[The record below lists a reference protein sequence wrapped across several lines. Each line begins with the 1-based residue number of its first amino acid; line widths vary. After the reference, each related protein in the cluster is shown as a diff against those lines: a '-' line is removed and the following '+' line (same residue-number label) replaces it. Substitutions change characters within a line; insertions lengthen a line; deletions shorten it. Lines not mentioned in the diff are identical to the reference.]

1 VLNYAANP
9 EIDRGWIPSSA
20 WWRLHSIERQ
30 NRLRSK
36 ADCLDLVPVKSS
48 TVLGLDMLVHEQRID
63 LQMASE
69 LVLSD
74 VGATIKTLWM
84 IGKEYEFPEERPT
97 RMVDCLASL
106 DVSAWFSAISARTFA
121 ADREHAA
128 IAAVWR
134 HCRLV
139 GQYSQLVAESLD
151 RTSSEDAYLV
161 GLLHG
166 IHAIAEVLDWGNGA
180 AAAGRPDILFAIE
193 GTVPPFVL
201 AAIRSAN
208 DASSEW
214 GFILTSAHEL
224 AESRTAFSASISRS
238 AGTTAMGARL

>member
-1 VLNYAANP
+1 MLNYAANP

-20 WWRLHSIERQ
+20 WWRLHSLERQ
-30 NRLRSK
+30 NRLRSRT
-36 ADCLDLVPVKSS
+36 DCLDVVPVKSS
-48 TVLGLDMLVHEQRID
+48 TVLGLDMLVHEPRID

-84 IGKEYEFPEERPT
+84 IGKEYEFPEERPS

-106 DVSAWFSAISARTFA
+106 DVSAWLSAISARTFA
-121 ADREHAA
+121 TDREHAA
-128 IAAVWR
+128 IGAVWR

-139 GQYSQLVAESLD
+139 GQYAQLVAESLD
-151 RTSSEDAYLV
+151 RTPPEDAYLV

-166 IHAIAEVLDWGNGA
+166 ISAIAEVLGWGNGTAGA
-180 AAAGRPDILFAIE
+180 ALPGLLFAIE
-193 GTVPPFVL
+193 GTLPPFVL
-201 AAIRSAN
+201 DAIRTAN

-224 AESRTAFSASISRS
+224 AESRTAFNTSIARH
-238 AGTTAMGARL
+238 AAPLAIGAR